1 MRWPSGFV
9 VLVLL
14 TIIIL
19 SYTLQRVE
27 IKFKI
32 YGNFRNQLEAAW
44 AATGVSSTIR
54 PTKDGILYH
63 LEMEWSKKE
72 KEIENILQEL
82 DEMIPNIT
90 FRDIKTVT
98 SAKNSQATIVNR
110 QDTYCVGD
118 HLAVRLDLYD
128 HVGKRKEHGG
138 DFLRARIY
146 SQNLE
151 AGASGLVQDH
161 RNGTYLVDFTLF
173 WEGNVS
179 ISLLLIHPSE
189 AVSAL
194 WRARKKGYDKI
205 AFTGK
210 FLNGISTVN
219 TECGFKLNRR
229 QELCAYLD
237 ERDQEAFYCVK
248 PKNVPCEAFVQLKT
262 HNTPI
267 SYLTGMEQSL
277 LRRPN
282 LGVEIP
288 WAFKDIHVVPCNGTK
303 TAKETCRVGMASPVP
318 SGYVLHNVWHPG
330 FCSVTDFSTLAKIQT
345 CLKKKMVYLMGD
357 STSFQWVTSLLKRVT
372 TLRYFDTHPDAPA
385 FNTRVAVDLERN
397 TFIQWKKHGHP
408 IVTLAFYS
416 VKDLDY
422 VAREID
428 RVAGDSDTAVILAL
442 GQHFRPFPIDIFVR
456 RAVNIRNAVE
466 RLLLRSP
473 DTKVIVKAE
482 NIREM
487 RGDMERF
494 GDFHGYMQKLA
505 MQRIFRSLKVGMID
519 AWDMTV
525 AYNTDNVHPPEDVVW
540 NQIVMFLTYF
550 C

>member
-1 MRWPSGFV
+1 
-9 VLVLL
+9 
-14 TIIIL
+14 
-19 SYTLQRVE
+19 
-27 IKFKI
+27 
-32 YGNFRNQLEAAW
+32 
-44 AATGVSSTIR
+44 
-54 PTKDGILYH
+54 
-63 LEMEWSKKE
+63 MEWSKKE

-210 FLNGISTVN
+210 FLNGTSAVN
-219 TECGFKLNRR
+219 TECGFKLNRK

-288 WAFKDIHVVPCNGTK
+288 WPFKDIHVVPCN
-303 TAKETCRVGMASPVP
+303 A
-318 SGYVLHNVWHPG
+318 
-330 FCSVTDFSTLAKIQT
+330 
-345 CLKKKMVYLMGD
+345 
-357 STSFQWVTSLLKRVT
+357 
-372 TLRYFDTHPDAPA
+372 LRYFDTHPDAPA

-422 VAREID
+422 IAREID